1 MAGNKINT
9 LNSDFFFGRKIHLL
23 TTVVNT
29 RKHLKGI
36 FTRARQCLRPTSL
49 VWVTPQY
56 RGFCCHSEGIPQ
68 HAGSCLCARRGPE
81 GWLTT
86 TSQSQPNPLSHPGA
100 LSPWKQPLLASWV
113 RWAASRFLHEVSAS
127 PPHHALPL
135 SCTCVSYLLPCS
147 RTWLSSVSSGK
158 PWTHT
163 LVSQVHP

>member
-86 TSQSQPNPLSHPGA
+86 ALLSPSPTLSHTPVLCPHGNSLCWLPG
-100 LSPWKQPLLASWV
+100 SD
-113 RWAASRFLHEVSAS
+113 E
-127 PPHHALPL
+127 LPL
-135 SCTCVSYLLPCS
+135 VSSTKSLHLLP
-147 RTWLSSVSSGK
+147 T
-158 PWTHT
+158 THCLCPA
-163 LVSQVHP
+163 LVSPIYCHVPEPDSHLCPLGSHEHTHW